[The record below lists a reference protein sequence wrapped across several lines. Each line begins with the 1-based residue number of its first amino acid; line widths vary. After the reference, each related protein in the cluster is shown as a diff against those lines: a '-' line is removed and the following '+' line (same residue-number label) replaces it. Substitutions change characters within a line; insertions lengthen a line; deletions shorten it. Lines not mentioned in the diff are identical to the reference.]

1 MQLTG
6 DTTDVCR
13 STTSNTKTEF
23 MKYLPP
29 ADSEDEARITDVNED
44 GAKDVRWELSS
55 HVQDYA
61 PP

>member
-6 DTTDVCR
+6 DTADVCR
-13 STTSNTKTEF
+13 STTSDTKTEF

-29 ADSEDEARITDVNED
+29 ADRDRRTPITDVNED

-61 PP
+61 PL